1 MDENEDS
8 TNNDE
13 VDSKQYTVRDALNN
27 AVDPETVEVMLN
39 QVLK

>member
-13 VDSKQYTVRDALNN
+13 VDSKKYPVRDILNN